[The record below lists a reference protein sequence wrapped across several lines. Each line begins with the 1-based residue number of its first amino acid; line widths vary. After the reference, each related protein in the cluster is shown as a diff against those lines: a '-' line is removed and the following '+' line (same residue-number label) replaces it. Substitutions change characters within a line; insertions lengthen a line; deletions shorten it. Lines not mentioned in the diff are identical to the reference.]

1 MKNKLIFE
9 GSGLSK
15 KQKQRVLEVLAQ
27 TPEDFGFMAADD
39 DVGGF
44 LVGLLVGQ
52 LHRRAEAHHVAKF
65 RVEVQKP
72 ESLRNTSITN
82 SLIFIP
88 LINADFLIKGFYE
101 SDDSPS
107 GSKHF
112 YLDSEKNKE
121 VSSDTVGLYGWQ
133 TFLNI
138 KIQTK
143 GKTLMPYYFKI
154 GIPFEK
160 LFP

>member
-39 DVGGF
+39 KYAGIKVWP
-44 LVGLLVGQ
+44 
-52 LHRRAEAHHVAKF
+52 KF